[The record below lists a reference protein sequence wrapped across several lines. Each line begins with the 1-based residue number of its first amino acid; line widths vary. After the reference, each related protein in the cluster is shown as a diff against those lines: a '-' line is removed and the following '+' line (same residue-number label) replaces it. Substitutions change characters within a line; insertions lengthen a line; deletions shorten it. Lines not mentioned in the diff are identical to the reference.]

1 MFERQFQRRGFIQGL
16 GVGALVASLGGC
28 ATSAS
33 MPGGTSFKRPFSRKP
48 LLAPK
53 ISANNIITQIVGH
66 RPYRPEGFV
75 VRSEVFGD
83 KTLVHNYG
91 HGGGGISLSWGSS
104 ALAVSEVKT
113 AEHKEAAIIGS
124 GVMGLTTA
132 RLLQEAGWKV
142 TIYTKEMSRHTT
154 SEVAGGEWGPY
165 SVHDPLV
172 SSDAFKLQLQLAAK
186 IAHET
191 FARMVGA
198 DYGIQWM
205 ELYSASNELSK
216 DDNPFRQ
223 YYPFSQVYGPKE
235 HPFTTNYCTVSATML
250 VETTTF
256 LRRLIQDI
264 RLAGGEFV
272 IRNFKDQDE
281 LQSLTQP
288 FIFNCTGLGS
298 RALFGDEGIMPAKGQ
313 LILLPPDPAIDYL
326 TVGGGSGSLYMF
338 SRNDY
343 MILGGTNKPGDWS
356 IEPEPE
362 QTERIIYESQ
372 QFFSKLI

>member
-1 MFERQFQRRGFIQGL
+1 
-16 GVGALVASLGGC
+16 
-28 ATSAS
+28 
-33 MPGGTSFKRPFSRKP
+33 
-48 LLAPK
+48 
-53 ISANNIITQIVGH
+53 
-66 RPYRPEGFV
+66 
-75 VRSEVFGD
+75 
-83 KTLVHNYG
+83 
-91 HGGGGISLSWGSS
+91 
-104 ALAVSEVKT
+104 
-113 AEHKEAAIIGS
+113 
-124 GVMGLTTA
+124 
-132 RLLQEAGWKV
+132 
-142 TIYTKEMSRHTT
+142 
-154 SEVAGGEWGPY
+154 
-165 SVHDPLV
+165 
-172 SSDAFKLQLQLAAK
+172 
-186 IAHET
+186 
-191 FARMVGA
+191 
-198 DYGIQWM
+198 
-205 ELYSASNELSK
+205 
-216 DDNPFRQ
+216 
-223 YYPFSQVYGPKE
+223 
-235 HPFTTNYCTVSATML
+235 ML